1 VGSSGG
7 FATALS
13 RPEASTGIPSKMIRL
28 FKVSVPGNVIALVIS
43 ETILIFC
50 CYVLAAYWILD
61 VSADVFLLDDNGLWH
76 IAGIVLVIQ
85 LGLYFQDLYDNYRI
99 RSRIAL
105 IQQICMIL
113 GVAFLLQ
120 ALASY
125 GRWNGLLLPKW
136 VMVYGSALVLV
147 VLPLWRALFVMVVFN
162 ALGAKRLLFLGS
174 SPAVQEIIGR
184 ISERAELGLAA
195 IGYLAEAPAADGD
208 PDVKGAPRLGSL
220 EDLDDV
226 VATQIPDGI
235 VVGLTERR
243 QRLPV
248 EHLLDLRYSGIHIED
263 AATTYEAVFGRVS
276 TRDLRPSQ
284 LIFAAE
290 LGPGH
295 SSMALQT
302 LYSLIIAAIGVVL
315 AAPVMIAVALIV
327 RVSSPGP
334 ALFRQRRVGLNGIP
348 FTLYKFRSM
357 YIDSEA
363 TTGAVWASLNDP
375 RITGVGRWLRKLRLD
390 ELPQLLNVLRGEMS
404 IVGPR
409 PERPEFVA
417 VLQEQIPYYR
427 QRHCVKPGISGWAQI
442 NHKYGDTMEDVIIK
456 LEYDLYYIKNMAVS
470 LDVYIMFHT
479 AKIMLLG
486 RGAY

>member
-1 VGSSGG
+1 
-7 FATALS
+7 
-13 RPEASTGIPSKMIRL
+13 
-28 FKVSVPGNVIALVIS
+28 
-43 ETILIFC
+43 
-50 CYVLAAYWILD
+50 
-61 VSADVFLLDDNGLWH
+61 
-76 IAGIVLVIQ
+76 
-85 LGLYFQDLYDNYRI
+85 
-99 RSRIAL
+99 
-105 IQQICMIL
+105 
-113 GVAFLLQ
+113 
-120 ALASY
+120 
-125 GRWNGLLLPKW
+125 
-136 VMVYGSALVLV
+136 
-147 VLPLWRALFVMVVFN
+147 
-162 ALGAKRLLFLGS
+162 
-174 SPAVQEIIGR
+174 
-184 ISERAELGLAA
+184 LGLAA

-334 ALFRQRRVGLNGIP
+334 ALFRQRRVGLNGVP